1 MIVSCRTSQKPCRL
15 INASVKSQ
23 AMSPSERGPVDT
35 VVYCLYYYKINS
47 DYKIALLFEGD
58 VRYHNMLSVL
68 RGRQSQVP
76 SHTAF
81 T

>member
-15 INASVKSQ
+15 INALGQVP
-23 AMSPSERGPVDT
+23 MSRERGPVDT